1 MTKPILYGVLFL
13 ILLVPACKKSTP
25 DIPLVVAGSPYE
37 QFDNPVIYV
46 QNPNFP
52 EVDTSVENYLMGKS
66 MAYFG
71 DPDIA
76 DVYIYFPDT
85 FINEMQVHPGD
96 VGRMILGCEFRDS
109 LFNKRWALCEFNLKT
124 KEFRELTNCTYS
136 GSRLFSVNAN
146 GNIVYIENDNELW
159 VWSELSGT
167 KKHIATQ
174 ANMFCIA
181 WKKDGSQFAL
191 KYANPMAQIR
201 TIAFYNKNF
210 QLDSTRISNPRP
222 IFEWPLDRYLLC
234 QGLLYDDLQLDTP
247 TYAVGAYAVE
257 SGCMTRKGEL
267 LYFGT
272 ANGKTYLAS
281 YNFGTKI
288 YTQILE
294 NRYLASQFGHP
305 RFSAQDSTVY
315 LGGAV
320 LQRLNGPGV
329 KIIPRIYKMGMNASN
344 PTLIKEFR

>member
-25 DIPLVVAGSPYE
+25 DIPLVVAGSPEE

-52 EVDTSVENYLMGKS
+52 EVDTSVENFLTGKS
-66 MAYFG
+66 MAFAG
-71 DPDIA
+71 TPDLA
-76 DVYIYFPDT
+76 DVYIYYSDT
-85 FINEMQVHPGD
+85 VIRELQLHPGKLD
-96 VGRMILGCEFRDS
+96 VVILGCEFRDS
-109 LFNKRWALCEFNLKT
+109 LSNPRWALCEFNVKT
-124 KEFRELTNCTYS
+124 GMFKELTNCSYS
-136 GSRLFSVNAN
+136 GSRLFSVNKK
-146 GNIVYIENDNELW
+146 GEIIFIENNSELW

-167 KKHIATQ
+167 KRHITTQ

-191 KYANPMAQIR
+191 KYANPMAQVR
-201 TIAFYNKNF
+201 TLAFYNQHF

-234 QGLLYDDLQLDTP
+234 QGLLYDDLQLDTSLYSLGP
-247 TYAVGAYAVE
+247 YAVQ

-267 LYFGT
+267 LFFGEG
-272 ANGKTYLAS
+272 NGNTYLVA
-281 YNFGTKI
+281 YHFGTKD
-288 YTQILE
+288 YTEVLKNKYISNSFSL
-294 NRYLASQFGHP
+294 P
-305 RFSAQDSTVY
+305 RFSAHDSSVY
-315 LGGAV
+315 LAGVRLQKLNSSAV
-320 LQRLNGPGV
+320 RVVPSL
-329 KIIPRIYKMGMNASN
+329 YKMGMNASN